1 MASRGQ
7 EEHLK
12 ELRAYFCAV
21 DGDGKL
27 VMSKPEVFDMISGK
41 KGREELAKSFKEGNR
56 FTKKK
61 WPGVITQQI
70 GKPFEGFIK
79 YMESKKYSEP
89 SGVDRYEGTNTTD
102 ALYEVLGI
110 RTEEDR
116 DEDDEEGETEYEDD
130 EGEFV
135 YEDDEEDEDGDD
147 KPSVEPNIA
156 DVRFKIRELLDAGI
170 GVRYKVRVSCVC
182 IGGSTDTHE

>member
-1 MASRGQ
+1 MWFTNLELYANGTIADGEPLPFAARFCSPGWLPGIKT

-56 FTKKK
+56 FIKKK
-61 WPGVITQQI
+61 WAGVLTQQI

-89 SGVDRYEGTNTTD
+89 PGGGQYGATNTD
-102 ALYEVLGI
+102 GGEGKAGDDGEHDGA
-110 RTEEDR
+110 DN
-116 DEDDEEGETEYEDD
+116 DE
-130 EGEFV
+130 
-135 YEDDEEDEDGDD
+135 DEEDENTDATEDD
-147 KPSVEPNIA
+147 
-156 DVRFKIRELLDAGI
+156 D
-170 GVRYKVRVSCVC
+170 
-182 IGGSTDTHE
+182 